1 MPSLQAWVLWL
12 HLLAAVA
19 WIGGAIFLSAIVLP
33 VLRQAM
39 PSAERLALVSQ
50 IGRRFRVLG
59 WIAIVVLILTGLH
72 QTAWL
77 LPGASPRYAA
87 VLGVKLGLVAVLVL
101 LSAIHDW
108 WLGPRLVALAAAG
121 RTDQPAYQRL
131 QRLTVR
137 LAQLQLVLGLLVLL
151 AAATLRM
158 G

>member
-77 LPGASPRYAA
+77 LAGASSR
-87 VLGVKLGLVAVLVL
+87 
-101 LSAIHDW
+101 S
-108 WLGPRLVALAAAG
+108 
-121 RTDQPAYQRL
+121 QPQAEQ
-131 QRLTVR
+131 TSPPIS
-137 LAQLQLVLGLLVLL
+137 GCS
-151 AAATLRM
+151 